1 MQSVAKLIIIICI
14 SLLTSCFIGP
24 VKELKIQIEDSWDND
39 SIPNN
44 PTLLNEAPAVNS
56 TKLWELSLGTK
67 SDDNL
72 EFSICDN
79 KIFIASPEGSI
90 FLVNFLNGNIN
101 WEKNINKKIIA
112 GISCDKKNIYFVTED
127 GFVWA
132 IDHQGEVLWKRLYG
146 SIYSKPFIEAKSL
159 IIKTIN
165 NEFVSLNT
173 DNGNQNW
180 IYRSPSP
187 PLTLKSWGKLNY
199 SDGIVYAGIPSGKC
213 LALDFNSGALIWE
226 STFSQPKGSTDIDRA
241 NDTTSQPVVNGPFLF
256 VVASKGNLAMLDK
269 KIGEVLWTRSLS
281 SFYDLQKNNESIF
294 VVHNSGAIYSLSI
307 ETGKVH
313 WRNPEYLNRNI
324 RQVTLLNN
332 NIIVGDYDGF
342 LHYINIVSGKTIGR
356 EKISSSSIINIKLV
370 ENKLIILDS
379 SNNLFSFLVED
390 DKIDLSNQNSS
401 NHSNKIIDNEETS
414 KVIQSSEQE
423 ESFLDELIFWD

>member
-90 FLVNFLNGNIN
+90 FLVNYLNGNIN

-294 VVHNSGAIYSLSI
+294 VVHNSGAIYSVSM
-307 ETGKVH
+307 ETSKVN
-313 WRNPEYLNRNI
+313 WRNSEYLNRNI
-324 RQVTLLNN
+324 KQVTLVNK

-342 LHYINIVSGKTIGR
+342 LHYVDIVSGKTIGR

-370 ENKLIILDS
+370 ENKLIIHDS
-379 SNNLFSFLVED
+379 SNNLFSFLVEN
-390 DKIDLSNQNSS
+390 DKIDLSNQNNS
-401 NHSNKIIDNEETS
+401 NHSNKVIDSEETS

-423 ESFLDELIFWD
+423 ESFLDELIFWE